1 MNTQILREN
10 TKKQAKLQKNFNVE
24 INIKTNHYKKND
36 IWEVWLKKKANQIA
50 YELEYTKPH

>member
-50 YELEYTKPH
+50 YEREYTKPH

>member
-36 IWEVWLKKKANQIA
+36 IREVWLKKKANQIA